1 MDPRVQGGRIAL
13 APKRGQSPYRLC
25 SPHPRRAPA
34 RGLSPFLGRSC
45 LVLLAL
51 AGLVRPAA
59 ADEDWPKLLFKST
72 RHDFGVVAAGAVAEF
87 RFQMENPFV
96 EDVHIDK
103 IDSSCGCTKPRATRP
118 LLKTYE
124 TGEIVAALDTRR
136 FAGQKDA
143 KITVHFD
150 QPFDA
155 KFQLNVTCYI
165 RKDVV
170 FEPGVVQFGTVSQGE
185 SPRKRVSIAYAGRST
200 WKILDVGSSS
210 PFLGLEIAEV
220 GRTAVDPKTH
230 AAQVTYDLWVT
241 LKDTVPPGYFK
252 DQVTVRTDDSNQQTA
267 RIPLAVEG
275 LVMPSL
281 TVNPA
286 VLMLGVVQPGQTV
299 SRNLVVRGQ
308 KPFQVLDV
316 SGPNSQFQFTLPQAA
331 KEVQLIGV
339 QFQAADTPG
348 RVSGKIRIKTDA
360 AGTDA
365 LEASVDGLV
374 VAPGAA
380 K

>member
-1 MDPRVQGGRIAL
+1 
-13 APKRGQSPYRLC
+13 
-25 SPHPRRAPA
+25 
-34 RGLSPFLGRSC
+34 
-45 LVLLAL
+45 VLLAL

-59 ADEDWPKLLFKST
+59 AQNDWPKLLFKST

-87 RFQMENPFV
+87 RFQMENPYV
-96 EDVHIDK
+96 EDVHISK
-103 IDSSCGCTKPRATRP
+103 VESSCGCTKPRVTQP
-118 LLKTYE
+118 LLKTYQ

-136 FAGQKDA
+136 FKGQKDA
-143 KITVHFD
+143 KITVYFD
-150 QPFDA
+150 KPFDA
-155 KFQLNVTCYI
+155 KYDLNITSYI
-165 RKDVV
+165 RQDVV
-170 FEPGVVQFGTVSQGE
+170 FEPGVVQFGTVSQGQ
-185 SPRKRVSIAYAGRST
+185 SSRKRVSIAYAGRST
-200 WKILDVGSSS
+200 WKILDVGAGS
-210 PFLGLEIAEV
+210 PYLGLEIAEV
-220 GRTAVDPKTH
+220 GRTLDPKTK

-241 LKDTVPPGYFK
+241 LKDTAPPGYFK
-252 DQVTVRTDDSNQQTA
+252 DQVIVRTDDLNQQTA
-267 RIPLAVEG
+267 RMPLTVEG
-275 LVMPSL
+275 LVIPSL

-316 SGPNSQFQFTLPQAA
+316 SGPGPQFRFTLPQAA
-331 KEVQLIGV
+331 REVQLIGV
-339 QFQAADTPG
+339 QFQAGDTPG

-374 VAPGAA
+374 VAPGAT

>member
-1 MDPRVQGGRIAL
+1 MDPGVQEGRIAFQ
-13 APKRGQSPYRLC
+13 KRGQSPYSAC

-34 RGLSPFLGRSC
+34 RGPSPFLGRSC

-59 ADEDWPKLLFKST
+59 AQNDWPKLLFKST

-87 RFQMENPFV
+87 RFQMENPYV
-96 EDVHIDK
+96 EDVHISK
-103 IDSSCGCTKPRATRP
+103 VESSCGCTKPRVTQP
-118 LLKTYE
+118 LLKTYQ

-136 FAGQKDA
+136 FKGQKDA
-143 KITVHFD
+143 KITVYFD
-150 QPFDA
+150 KPFDA
-155 KFQLNVTCYI
+155 KYDLNITSYI
-165 RKDVV
+165 RQDVV
-170 FEPGVVQFGTVSQGE
+170 FEPGVVQFGTVSQGQ
-185 SPRKRVSIAYAGRST
+185 SSRKRVSIAYAGRST
-200 WKILDVGSSS
+200 WKILDVGAGS
-210 PFLGLEIAEV
+210 PYLGLEIAEV
-220 GRTAVDPKTH
+220 GRTLDPKTK

-241 LKDTVPPGYFK
+241 LKDTAPPGYFK
-252 DQVTVRTDDSNQQTA
+252 DQVIVRTDDLNQQTA
-267 RIPLAVEG
+267 RMPLTVEG
-275 LVMPSL
+275 LVIPSL

-316 SGPNSQFQFTLPQAA
+316 SGPGPQFRFTLPQAA
-331 KEVQLIGV
+331 REVQLIGV
-339 QFQAADTPG
+339 QFQAGDTPG

-374 VAPGAA
+374 VAPGAT